1 PPMQNPPKVDIHP
14 ERIDDD
20 ILPAHRVD
28 LADVISSSDPRID
41 VKASIIGRY
50 SEDPFFKLIIDVPT
64 SYKNFEYRGG
74 LVYVKDKE
82 RRALCIPDVK
92 IGDRRAREIIISQAH
107 SILAHLGPR
116 KTIVYLRDNVWWK

>member
-1 PPMQNPPKVDIHP
+1 
-14 ERIDDD
+14 
-20 ILPAHRVD
+20 
-28 LADVISSSDPRID
+28 LADVINSSDPRVD
-41 VKASIIGRY
+41 VKKSIQGRY
-50 SEDPFFKLIIDVPT
+50 AEDPFFKLIVEVPT

-82 RRALCIPDVK
+82 RRSLCIPDIL
-92 IGDRRAREIIISQAH
+92 IGKRRAREIIISQAH